1 MRKNG
6 IMQKLLCGLVLCA
19 ALLGSSA
26 AGALLPYPARLM
38 KVSAAEPVMLW
49 DETESLWESGHPPPR
64 GRNMFPSVRRPLSF
78 RSVKSVSFL

>member
-26 AGALLPYPARLM
+26 AGALLPYPA
-38 KVSAAEPVMLW
+38 
-49 DETESLWESGHPPPR
+49 
-64 GRNMFPSVRRPLSF
+64 SVLYH
-78 RSVKSVSFL
+78 